1 MSAFDRS
8 QRLSNLSL
16 MFVNGK
22 LLPKLDFLGTIS
34 IHDCE
39 YFNVFR
45 RYNNSYDIV
54 LEDFYGD
61 LHFHKDYT
69 LRQSIQ
75 SVLCLSEEQMKNI
88 HVLNMF
94 SFKHQS
100 EKVTSEL
107 VNMRWSEI
115 QYRWYG
121 MSLNLGGI
129 LNEYHS
135 VSPSTPLRVQKE
147 SQIAYQFNGAKRQ
160 RLSDRFAKMEAASQT
175 KEESEEEDVEEEEED
190 VEEEEEEE
198 EEEERMDPHD
208 SSAIEEDDEEE
219 EDEEELEED
228 EEELEEEESN
238 YVCLRS
244 GITYFKQ

>member
-34 IHDCE
+34 IHGCE

-45 RYNNSYDIV
+45 RYNNSYEIV

-88 HVLNMF
+88 HVLNML
-94 SFKHQS
+94 SFKHQG

-129 LNEYHS
+129 LKDFHQQAFPNSPVPHQQEEPQAPQAPRTRAH
-135 VSPSTPLRVQKE
+135 VSQALLTSLQPQ
-147 SQIAYQFNGAKRQ
+147 N
-160 RLSDRFAKMEAASQT
+160 LSDRFAAVAQPENIT
-175 KEESEEEDVEEEEED
+175 V
-190 VEEEEEEE
+190 
-198 EEEERMDPHD
+198 
-208 SSAIEEDDEEE
+208 
-219 EDEEELEED
+219 
-228 EEELEEEESN
+228 
-238 YVCLRS
+238 LRN
-244 GITYFKQ
+244 GTIIRK